1 MYYDDIWIAG
11 IKPGVTRNIVQ
22 ALDQYQEYHS
32 HPRPYYVTPYYDD
45 AYDVLIPF
53 RSNPKHK
60 YVFHLDEK
68 AESAKEGSGLDLTK
82 IILLPKQETLRSAFP
97 VSLPSDQYQAL
108 KKYSLAVNSSLA
120 RTINKYAELRAKD
133 MMSMQLTSSEYGLL
147 KCATYQNYEDKLK
160 INNQILLVTDM
171 LERISG
177 NAVRDVAVESTDDYE
192 EKGFQRQP
200 GRFLQDGS
208 VYYPPSFRLVEVRNN
223 AIVPIN
229 DMVFKTRNEAI
240 NYGRNNDLNIVT
252 YSSLISKLQPPETVK
267 TSPKLQIF
275 KF

>member
-1 MYYDDIWIAG
+1 
-11 IKPGVTRNIVQ
+11 
-22 ALDQYQEYHS
+22 
-32 HPRPYYVTPYYDD
+32 
-45 AYDVLIPF
+45 
-53 RSNPKHK
+53 
-60 YVFHLDEK
+60 
-68 AESAKEGSGLDLTK
+68 
-82 IILLPKQETLRSAFP
+82 
-97 VSLPSDQYQAL
+97 
-108 KKYSLAVNSSLA
+108 
-120 RTINKYAELRAKD
+120 
-133 MMSMQLTSSEYGLL
+133 MQLTSSEYGLL

-160 INNQILLVTDM
+160 INNQILLATDM

-208 VYYPPSFRLVEVRNN
+208 VY
-223 AIVPIN
+223 
-229 DMVFKTRNEAI
+229 NEAI